1 MDQQK
6 VNIKLKRLHNDAVLP
21 TYAKPLDAG
30 FDLYAIEDTII
41 VPGESAKICTGLSVA
56 LPPGTELQV
65 RPRSGV
71 SANTKLRVSN
81 APGTV
86 DAGFRG
92 EIGILID
99 NIAQMIP
106 GRVIGGMVEFET
118 GPLLDINGKPTDYRP
133 AGYED
138 ETFYKS
144 TYVIRKGD
152 RIAQGVLASV
162 LQADFETVDELD
174 ETERGTGGFGSS
186 GTN

>member
-6 VNIKLKRLHNDAVLP
+6 VNVKLKLLHPDAVVP
-21 TYAKPLDAG
+21 KYARVQDSG
-30 FDLYAIEDTII
+30 FDLYALEDTVI
-41 VPGESAKICTGLSVA
+41 VPGESDKIRTGIAVA
-56 LPPGTELQV
+56 LPPGRELQV

-92 EIGILID
+92 EICILID
-99 NIAQMIP
+99 NIAQLIP
-106 GRVIGGMVEFET
+106 GRVIDGMVEFET
-118 GPLLDINGKPTDYRP
+118 GPLLGIDGKPTDYRP
-133 AGYED
+133 VGYED
-138 ETFYKS
+138 ETFYKL

-186 GTN
+186 GIN